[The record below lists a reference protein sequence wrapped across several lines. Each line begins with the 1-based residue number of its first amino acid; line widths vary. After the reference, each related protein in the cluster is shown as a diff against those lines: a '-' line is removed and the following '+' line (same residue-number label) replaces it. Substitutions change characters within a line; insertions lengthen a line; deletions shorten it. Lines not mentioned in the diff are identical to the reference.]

1 MSPSQETSPPAGQG
15 GSRLIK
21 RRLENHIME
30 VLSDLL
36 LREVR
41 DPRVEDVVVTAVE
54 LNDDFSVAKVFT
66 MGGGPNALRGLRQ
79 AAGFLRGGLGRTL
92 KTKTAPELRFRED
105 HSLDQYNR
113 VEALLDGEPGAAPAA
128 DAAPAAAEAA
138 DEPAAGSQ
146 AAGDATDAER

>member
-1 MSPSQETSPPAGQG
+1 MSPSQEASPPAGQG
-15 GSRLIK
+15 GSRLVK

-41 DPRVEDVVVTAVE
+41 DPRVEDVVITAVE

-105 HSLDQYNR
+105 RSLDQYNR
-113 VEALLDGEPGAAPAA
+113 VEALLDEAPDPAQAPAS
-128 DAAPAAAEAA
+128 PAATS
-138 DEPAAGSQ
+138 EPT
-146 AAGDATDAER
+146 AGDLPDAED

>member
-1 MSPSQETSPPAGQG
+1 MSPSQDSGPSGQG
-15 GSRLIK
+15 GSSLIK

-41 DPRVEDVVVTAVE
+41 DPRVEDLVVTAVE
-54 LNDDFSVAKVFT
+54 LNDDFSVAKVYT

-105 HSLDQYNR
+105 HSLEQYNR
-113 VEALLDGEPGAAPAA
+113 VEALIDVEPGGEPAPAA
-128 DAAPAAAEAA
+128 GEAEGGEAPGGEAEAEGDAA
-138 DEPAAGSQ
+138 
-146 AAGDATDAER
+146 DAER

>member
-1 MSPSQETSPPAGQG
+1 MSTSTDPGPSSGQG
-15 GSRLIK
+15 GSRLVK

-36 LREVR
+36 AREVR
-41 DPRVEDVVVTAVE
+41 DPRVEDVVITAVE

-66 MGGGPNALRGLRQ
+66 MGGGPNTLRGLRQ

-113 VEALLDGEPGAAPAA
+113 VEALLDVAPGAEPAAPA
-128 DAAPAAAEAA
+128 PGEAA
-138 DEPAAGSQ
+138 GDE

>member
-41 DPRVEDVVVTAVE
+41 DPRVEDVVITAVE

-113 VEALLDGEPGAAPAA
+113 VEALLDVEPGVAP
-128 DAAPAAAEAA
+128 DAAPPAAEAA
-138 DEPAAGSQ
+138 DEPAAGDP

>member
-1 MSPSQETSPPAGQG
+1 MSPSLDPSPSGQG
-15 GSRLIK
+15 GSSLVK

-36 LREVR
+36 AREVR
-41 DPRVEDVVVTAVE
+41 DPRVEDVVITAVE

-66 MGGGPNALRGLRQ
+66 MGGGPNTLHGLRQ

-113 VEALLDGEPGAAPAA
+113 VEALLDVAPGAEPNAAPA
-128 DAAPAAAEAA
+128 PEAEG
-138 DEPAAGSQ
+138 EQ
-146 AAGDATDAER
+146 AAGDAADAED